1 MKTVF
6 YGVLAFLLFIV
17 AVFGLAMYSGFAI
30 SLLWGWL
37 IVSTFNVPAITMVQ
51 GIGLSLFSGYFLR
64 HLATKEFE
72 KNDNESVAEKVVNV
86 IGRSFFTITM
96 FIGCGWIVSLFI

>member
-6 YGVLAFLLFIV
+6 YGVLAFLLFIA
-17 AVFGLAMYSGFAI
+17 AVVGLTMYSGFAI

-37 IVSTFNVPAITMVQ
+37 IVSTFNVPAITTVQ

-64 HLATKEFE
+64 HVATKEFE
-72 KNDNESVAEKVVNV
+72 KNDDESVAEKVVNA
-86 IGRSFFTITM
+86 IGRSFFAITL
-96 FIGCGWIVSLFI
+96 FIGFGWIVSLFM

>member
-6 YGVLAFLLFIV
+6 YGVLAFLLFIA
-17 AVFGLAMYSGFAI
+17 AVVGLAMYSGFAI

-37 IVSTFNVPAITMVQ
+37 IVSTFNVPAITVVQ

-72 KNDNESVAEKVVNV
+72 KDDEKSVAEKVVD
-86 IGRSFFTITM
+86 GLGKSFFTITM
-96 FIGCGWIVSLFI
+96 FIGFGWIVSLFM